1 MKLEAILRDLTR
13 LRRAGTKYGVAPH
26 KPILLLTLLDLM
38 ESGMMADNRFI
49 VNSDLVGTFHEN
61 WSLLVNTGHQE
72 DFTQPFYYLQNDL
85 ADRGRFWFL
94 NPKPG
99 YSIQAHIKN
108 IFTLSEV
115 LEFAHFSEEFFAV
128 LAISGNRHIIREFLL
143 EIYFSGTKE
152 EFMQRRK
159 AESGYLRSIE
169 AYVLNEVPVVERLQ
183 VAEQEIVY
191 VRNGTFKKWVPK
203 IYQYTCAISGMKA
216 VSTYGYSLIDACHI
230 RPFADNQD
238 DRVGNGIAL
247 CPNLHRAFDRGLI
260 GIDSEY
266 RVMVSDQIV
275 EDNSHA
281 YSLQKLQGKRVLL
294 PDEKHLWP
302 NQDNLEWHRG
312 KWFRK

>member
-1 MKLEAILRDLTR
+1 MKLETIIRDLTR

-26 KPILLLTLLDLM
+26 KPVLLMSLFDLM
-38 ESGMMADNRFI
+38 DSGIMPDNRFF

-72 DFTQPFYYLQNDL
+72 DFTQPFYYLQND
-85 ADRGRFWFL
+85 RINNTRFWFL
-94 NPKPG
+94 KPKPG

-115 LEFAHFSEEFFAV
+115 LEFAHFSEDFFAV
-128 LAISGNRHIIREFLL
+128 LAILGNRHIIREFLL
-143 EIYFSGTKE
+143 ETYFPGAKE
-152 EFMQRRK
+152 AFMQRK
-159 AESGYLRSIE
+159 KGESRYLRSIE

-203 IYQYTCAISGMKA
+203 IYLYTCAISGMKA
-216 VSTYGYSLIDACHI
+216 ISTYGYSLIDACHI

-260 GIDSEY
+260 GIDSDY
-266 RVMVSDQIV
+266 RVMVSDQIR
-275 EDNSHA
+275 EDSSHG

-294 PDEKHLWP
+294 PDEKRLWP
-302 NQDNLEWHRG
+302 NQDNLEWHRDHRFS
-312 KWFRK
+312 K